1 MMFYLLFINVYLLFD
16 DVLSV
21 IYRCLG
27 KGTQKYRDYW
37 ALFADNFLILQTI
50 TNLINRKID
59 FLSTNYK
66 QNKRMKRIITYSIIA
81 LLQASVAFAQTSAS
95 LAQTPVVPAKTS
107 SKPKLQKR
115 EKYEWQ
121 GEIPTYVETLK
132 KELTYPMAWGNSSI
146 KNFKKWK
153 KAARAKVFE
162 CMMTPPKAAAAWNME
177 VLGEE
182 QRDGY
187 KAQKIA
193 FNINAYSRITAYLL
207 IPDGKGPFPTV
218 NALHDHGAHLFI
230 GKEKMVRPFFTPEE
244 QDAPAKQALCQEILD
259 DADAWARQL
268 YDNQYVG
275 DYLAK
280 HGYVVFSADAPMW
293 GERGRKEGVDR
304 NKYDLIA
311 GNMMMLG
318 RDLSAFMTYDDISST
333 EFLASLPM
341 VDAKRI
347 GCVGCSM
354 GAYRSWML
362 SALSDRIKAG
372 ASICWMITTDAQLT
386 RRFGRKENGGF
397 ANCIPGLRQ
406 YLDYPHIASLACP
419 KPMLF
424 INGTKDKL
432 FPVPGV
438 KDAFAE
444 MYKVW
449 KSQGADNLL
458 DTELWDIPHS
468 CGLKAQEKMLEF
480 LDKNLK

>member
-1 MMFYLLFINVYLLFD
+1 
-16 DVLSV
+16 
-21 IYRCLG
+21 
-27 KGTQKYRDYW
+27 
-37 ALFADNFLILQTI
+37 
-50 TNLINRKID
+50 
-59 FLSTNYK
+59 
-66 QNKRMKRIITYSIIA
+66 MKRIITYSIIA
-81 LLQASVAFAQTSAS
+81 LLQASVALAQTSVS
-95 LAQTPVVPAKTS
+95 LAKTS

-121 GEIPTYVETLK
+121 GEIPTYVEVLK
-132 KELTYPMAWGNSSI
+132 KELTYPMAWGNSPI

-162 CMMTPPKAAAAWNME
+162 CMMTPPKAAAAWDME

-230 GKEKMVRPFFTPEE
+230 GKEKMIRPFFTPKEK
-244 QDAPAKQALCQEILD
+244 DSPTKQALCQEILD
-259 DADAWARQL
+259 DADAWVNQL
-268 YDNQYVG
+268 YEGQYVG

-280 HGYVVFSADAPMW
+280 HGYVVLSIDAPMW

-438 KDAFAE
+438 KDAFSE
-444 MYKVW
+444 IHKVW

-458 DTELWDIPHS
+458 DTELWEIPHS

>member
-1 MMFYLLFINVYLLFD
+1 
-16 DVLSV
+16 
-21 IYRCLG
+21 
-27 KGTQKYRDYW
+27 
-37 ALFADNFLILQTI
+37 
-50 TNLINRKID
+50 
-59 FLSTNYK
+59 
-66 QNKRMKRIITYSIIA
+66 MKRIITYSIIV
-81 LLQASVAFAQTSAS
+81 LLQASVALAQTSVS
-95 LAQTPVVPAKTS
+95 LVKNSP
-107 SKPKLQKR
+107 KPKLQKR

-132 KELTYPMAWGNSSI
+132 KELTYPMAWGNSPI
-146 KNFKKWK
+146 RNFKKWK
-153 KAARAKVFE
+153 KAARAKVLE
-162 CMMTPPKAAAAWNME
+162 CMMTPPKAAAAWDME

-230 GKEKMVRPFFTPEE
+230 GKEKMIRPFFTQEE
-244 QDAPAKQALCQEILD
+244 QDAPEKQALCQEILD

-275 DYLAK
+275 DYLAR

-432 FPVPGV
+432 FPVSGV
-438 KDAFAE
+438 KDAFSE
-444 MYKVW
+444 MHQVW

-458 DTELWDIPHS
+458 DTELWEIPHS

>member
-1 MMFYLLFINVYLLFD
+1 
-16 DVLSV
+16 
-21 IYRCLG
+21 
-27 KGTQKYRDYW
+27 
-37 ALFADNFLILQTI
+37 
-50 TNLINRKID
+50 
-59 FLSTNYK
+59 
-66 QNKRMKRIITYSIIA
+66 MKRIITYSIIA
-81 LLQASVAFAQTSAS
+81 LLQASVALAQTSVS
-95 LAQTPVVPAKTS
+95 LAKTS

-132 KELTYPMAWGNSSI
+132 KELTYPMAWGNSPI
-146 KNFKKWK
+146 RNFKKWK
-153 KAARAKVFE
+153 KAARAKVLE

-230 GKEKMVRPFFTPEE
+230 GKEKMIRPFFTQEE
-244 QDAPAKQALCQEILD
+244 QDAPEKQALCQEILD

-275 DYLAK
+275 DYLAR

-438 KDAFAE
+438 KDAFVE
-444 MYKVW
+444 MHKVW

>member
-81 LLQASVAFAQTSAS
+81 LLQASVA
-95 LAQTPVVPAKTS
+95 LAQTPVSHAQTP
-107 SKPKLQKR
+107 SKPRLQKR

-162 CMMTPPKAAAAWNME
+162 CMMTPPKAAAAWDME

-182 QRDGY
+182 QREGY

-318 RDLSAFMTYDDISST
+318 RDLSAFMTYDDIAST

-372 ASICWMITTDAQLT
+372 ASICWMVTTDAQLT

-444 MYKVW
+444 MHKVW
-449 KSQGADNLL
+449 KSQGVDNLL
-458 DTELWDIPHS
+458 DTELWEIPHS

>member
-1 MMFYLLFINVYLLFD
+1 
-16 DVLSV
+16 
-21 IYRCLG
+21 
-27 KGTQKYRDYW
+27 
-37 ALFADNFLILQTI
+37 
-50 TNLINRKID
+50 
-59 FLSTNYK
+59 
-66 QNKRMKRIITYSIIA
+66 MKRISTYSIIA
-81 LLQASVAFAQTSAS
+81 LLQASVA
-95 LAQTPVVPAKTS
+95 LAQTPVSLAQTS
-107 SKPKLQKR
+107 PKPKLQKR

-121 GEIPTYVETLK
+121 GEIPTYVEVLK
-132 KELTYPMAWGNSSI
+132 KELTYPMAWGNSPI
-146 KNFKKWK
+146 RNFKKWK
-153 KAARAKVFE
+153 KTARAKVLE
-162 CMMTPPKAAAAWNME
+162 CMMTPPKAAAAWDME

-193 FNINAYSRITAYLL
+193 FNVNAYSRITAYLL

-230 GKEKMVRPFFTPEE
+230 GKEKMIRPFFTPEE

-259 DADAWARQL
+259 DADAWAKQL

-280 HGYVVFSADAPMW
+280 HGYVVLSIDAPMW

-438 KDAFAE
+438 KDAFSE
-444 MYKVW
+444 MHQVW

>member
-1 MMFYLLFINVYLLFD
+1 
-16 DVLSV
+16 
-21 IYRCLG
+21 
-27 KGTQKYRDYW
+27 
-37 ALFADNFLILQTI
+37 
-50 TNLINRKID
+50 
-59 FLSTNYK
+59 
-66 QNKRMKRIITYSIIA
+66 MKRIITYSIIA
-81 LLQASVAFAQTSAS
+81 LLQASVA
-95 LAQTPVVPAKTS
+95 LAQTS

-132 KELTYPMAWGNSSI
+132 KELTYPMAWGNSPI

-162 CMMTPPKAAAAWNME
+162 CMMTPPKAAAAWDME

-193 FNINAYSRITAYLL
+193 FNVNAYSRITAYLL

-230 GKEKMVRPFFTPEE
+230 GKEKMIRPFFTLEE
-244 QDAPAKQALCQEILD
+244 QDSPTKQALCQEILD

-347 GCVGCSM
+347 GSVGCSM

-397 ANCIPGLRQ
+397 ANCLPGLRQ

-424 INGTKDKL
+424 ISGTKDKL

-444 MYKVW
+444 MHKVW

-458 DTELWDIPHS
+458 DTELWEIPHS

>member
-1 MMFYLLFINVYLLFD
+1 
-16 DVLSV
+16 
-21 IYRCLG
+21 
-27 KGTQKYRDYW
+27 
-37 ALFADNFLILQTI
+37 
-50 TNLINRKID
+50 
-59 FLSTNYK
+59 
-66 QNKRMKRIITYSIIA
+66 MKRIITYSIIA
-81 LLQASVAFAQTSAS
+81 LLQASVALAQTSVS
-95 LAQTPVVPAKTS
+95 LAQTP

-162 CMMTPPKAAAAWNME
+162 CMMTPPKAAAAWDME

-193 FNINAYSRITAYLL
+193 FNVNAYSRITAYLL

-230 GKEKMVRPFFTPEE
+230 GKEKMIRPFFTPEE

-362 SALSDRIKAG
+362 SALSDRIKVG

-444 MYKVW
+444 MHKVW

-458 DTELWDIPHS
+458 DTELWEIPHS

>member
-1 MMFYLLFINVYLLFD
+1 
-16 DVLSV
+16 
-21 IYRCLG
+21 
-27 KGTQKYRDYW
+27 
-37 ALFADNFLILQTI
+37 
-50 TNLINRKID
+50 
-59 FLSTNYK
+59 
-66 QNKRMKRIITYSIIA
+66 MKRIITYSIIA
-81 LLQASVAFAQTSAS
+81 LLQASVVLAQTSVS
-95 LAQTPVVPAKTS
+95 LAKTS
-107 SKPKLQKR
+107 PKPKLQKR

-132 KELTYPMAWGNSSI
+132 KELTYPMAWGNSPI

-153 KAARAKVFE
+153 KAARGKVFE
-162 CMMTPPKAAAAWNME
+162 CMMTPPKAAAAWDME

-259 DADAWARQL
+259 DADVWAKQL

-280 HGYVVFSADAPMW
+280 HGYVVFAADAPIW
-293 GERGRKEGVDR
+293 GERGWKEGVDR

-444 MYKVW
+444 IHQVW

-458 DTELWDIPHS
+458 DTELWEIPHS

>member
-1 MMFYLLFINVYLLFD
+1 
-16 DVLSV
+16 
-21 IYRCLG
+21 
-27 KGTQKYRDYW
+27 
-37 ALFADNFLILQTI
+37 
-50 TNLINRKID
+50 
-59 FLSTNYK
+59 
-66 QNKRMKRIITYSIIA
+66 MKRIITYSIIA
-81 LLQASVAFAQTSAS
+81 LLQASVALAQTSVS
-95 LAQTPVVPAKTS
+95 LAKTS

-132 KELTYPMAWGNSSI
+132 KELTYPMAWGNSPI

-162 CMMTPPKAAAAWNME
+162 CMMTPPKAAAAWDME

-230 GKEKMVRPFFTPEE
+230 GKEKMIRPFFTPEE

-438 KDAFAE
+438 KDAFVE
-444 MYKVW
+444 MHKVW

>member
-1 MMFYLLFINVYLLFD
+1 
-16 DVLSV
+16 
-21 IYRCLG
+21 
-27 KGTQKYRDYW
+27 
-37 ALFADNFLILQTI
+37 
-50 TNLINRKID
+50 
-59 FLSTNYK
+59 
-66 QNKRMKRIITYSIIA
+66 MKRIITYSIIA
-81 LLQASVAFAQTSAS
+81 LLQASVALAQTSVS
-95 LAQTPVVPAKTS
+95 LAKTP

-132 KELTYPMAWGNSSI
+132 KELTYPMAWGNSPI
-146 KNFKKWK
+146 RNFKKWK

-230 GKEKMVRPFFTPEE
+230 GKEKMIRPFFTPEE

-259 DADAWARQL
+259 DADAWAKQL

-444 MYKVW
+444 MHKVW
-449 KSQGADNLL
+449 KSQGVDNLL
-458 DTELWDIPHS
+458 DTELWEIPHS

>member
-1 MMFYLLFINVYLLFD
+1 
-16 DVLSV
+16 
-21 IYRCLG
+21 
-27 KGTQKYRDYW
+27 
-37 ALFADNFLILQTI
+37 
-50 TNLINRKID
+50 
-59 FLSTNYK
+59 
-66 QNKRMKRIITYSIIA
+66 MKRIITYSIIA
-81 LLQASVAFAQTSAS
+81 LLQASVA
-95 LAQTPVVPAKTS
+95 LAQTPVSLAQTS
-107 SKPKLQKR
+107 PKPKLQKR

-132 KELTYPMAWGNSSI
+132 EELTYPMAWGNSPI

-153 KAARAKVFE
+153 KTARAKVFE
-162 CMMTPPKAAAAWNME
+162 CMMTPPKAAAAWNLE

-182 QRDGY
+182 QREGY

-230 GKEKMVRPFFTPEE
+230 GKEKMIRPFFTSEE
-244 QDAPAKQALCQEILD
+244 QDAPEKQALCQEILD

-280 HGYVVFSADAPMW
+280 HGYVVFSFDAPMW

-438 KDAFAE
+438 KDAFTE
-444 MYKVW
+444 MHKVW

-458 DTELWDIPHS
+458 DTELWEIPHS

>member
-1 MMFYLLFINVYLLFD
+1 
-16 DVLSV
+16 
-21 IYRCLG
+21 
-27 KGTQKYRDYW
+27 
-37 ALFADNFLILQTI
+37 
-50 TNLINRKID
+50 
-59 FLSTNYK
+59 
-66 QNKRMKRIITYSIIA
+66 MKRIITYSIIA
-81 LLQASVAFAQTSAS
+81 LLQASVALAQTSVA
-95 LAQTPVVPAKTS
+95 PAKTP

-121 GEIPTYVETLK
+121 EEIPTYVETLK
-132 KELTYPMAWGNSSI
+132 KELTYPMAWGNSPI
-146 KNFKKWK
+146 GNFKKWK

-182 QRDGY
+182 LRDGY

-230 GKEKMVRPFFTPEE
+230 GKEKMIRPFFTPEE
-244 QDAPAKQALCQEILD
+244 QDSPTKQVLCQEILD

-372 ASICWMITTDAQLT
+372 VSICWMITTDAQLT

-444 MYKVW
+444 MHQVW

>member
-1 MMFYLLFINVYLLFD
+1 
-16 DVLSV
+16 
-21 IYRCLG
+21 
-27 KGTQKYRDYW
+27 
-37 ALFADNFLILQTI
+37 
-50 TNLINRKID
+50 
-59 FLSTNYK
+59 
-66 QNKRMKRIITYSIIA
+66 MKRIITYSIIA
-81 LLQASVAFAQTSAS
+81 LLQASVALAQTSVS
-95 LAQTPVVPAKTS
+95 LAKTS

-132 KELTYPMAWGNSSI
+132 KELTYPMAWGNNPI

-162 CMMTPPKAAAAWNME
+162 CMMTPPKAAAAWDME

-230 GKEKMVRPFFTPEE
+230 GKEKMIRPFFTPEE

-259 DADAWARQL
+259 DADAWAKQL
-268 YDNQYVG
+268 YDNQFVG

-333 EFLASLPM
+333 EFLASLPV

-438 KDAFAE
+438 KDAFAK
-444 MYKVW
+444 MHKVW

-458 DTELWDIPHS
+458 DTELWEIPHS

>member
-1 MMFYLLFINVYLLFD
+1 
-16 DVLSV
+16 
-21 IYRCLG
+21 
-27 KGTQKYRDYW
+27 
-37 ALFADNFLILQTI
+37 
-50 TNLINRKID
+50 
-59 FLSTNYK
+59 
-66 QNKRMKRIITYSIIA
+66 MKRIITYSIIA
-81 LLQASVAFAQTSAS
+81 LLQASVAFAQ
-95 LAQTPVVPAKTS
+95 TS

-132 KELTYPMAWGNSSI
+132 KELTYPMAWGNSPI
-146 KNFKKWK
+146 RNFKKWK

-162 CMMTPPKAAAAWNME
+162 CMMTPPKAAAAWDME

-230 GKEKMVRPFFTPEE
+230 GKEKMIRPFFTPEE

-275 DYLAK
+275 DYLVK

-333 EFLASLPM
+333 EFLASLPV

-386 RRFGRKENGGF
+386 SRFGRKENGGF

-444 MYKVW
+444 MHKVW
-449 KSQGADNLL
+449 KSQGVDNLL
-458 DTELWDIPHS
+458 DTELWEIPHS

>member
-1 MMFYLLFINVYLLFD
+1 
-16 DVLSV
+16 
-21 IYRCLG
+21 
-27 KGTQKYRDYW
+27 
-37 ALFADNFLILQTI
+37 
-50 TNLINRKID
+50 
-59 FLSTNYK
+59 
-66 QNKRMKRIITYSIIA
+66 MKRIITYSIIA
-81 LLQASVAFAQTSAS
+81 LLQASVALAQTSVS
-95 LAQTPVVPAKTS
+95 LAKTS

-132 KELTYPMAWGNSSI
+132 KELTYPMAWGNSPI

-162 CMMTPPKAAAAWNME
+162 CMMTPPKAAAAWDME

-230 GKEKMVRPFFTPEE
+230 GKEKMIRPFFTPEE

-268 YDNQYVG
+268 YDSQYVG

-280 HGYVVFSADAPMW
+280 HGYVVLSIDAPMW

-318 RDLSAFMTYDDISST
+318 RDLSAFMTYDDIAST

-438 KDAFAE
+438 KDAFSE
-444 MYKVW
+444 MHKVW

-458 DTELWDIPHS
+458 DTELWEIPHS
-468 CGLKAQEKMLEF
+468 CGLKAQEKILEF
-480 LDKNLK
+480 LDRNLK

>member
-1 MMFYLLFINVYLLFD
+1 
-16 DVLSV
+16 
-21 IYRCLG
+21 
-27 KGTQKYRDYW
+27 
-37 ALFADNFLILQTI
+37 
-50 TNLINRKID
+50 
-59 FLSTNYK
+59 
-66 QNKRMKRIITYSIIA
+66 MKRIITYSIIA
-81 LLQASVAFAQTSAS
+81 LLQASVA
-95 LAQTPVVPAKTS
+95 LAQTTVSLAKTS

-132 KELTYPMAWGNSSI
+132 KELTYPMAWGNSPI
-146 KNFKKWK
+146 GNFKKWK
-153 KAARAKVFE
+153 KAARAKVLE
-162 CMMTPPKAAAAWNME
+162 CMMTPPKAAAAWDME

-230 GKEKMVRPFFTPEE
+230 GKEKMIRPFFTQEE
-244 QDAPAKQALCQEILD
+244 QDAPEKQALCQEILD

-268 YDNQYVG
+268 CDNQYVG
-275 DYLAK
+275 DYLAR

-444 MYKVW
+444 MHKVW

-458 DTELWDIPHS
+458 DTELWEIPHS

>member
-1 MMFYLLFINVYLLFD
+1 
-16 DVLSV
+16 
-21 IYRCLG
+21 
-27 KGTQKYRDYW
+27 
-37 ALFADNFLILQTI
+37 
-50 TNLINRKID
+50 
-59 FLSTNYK
+59 
-66 QNKRMKRIITYSIIA
+66 MKRIITYSIIA
-81 LLQASVAFAQTSAS
+81 LLQVSVA
-95 LAQTPVVPAKTS
+95 LAQTS

-132 KELTYPMAWGNSSI
+132 KELTYPMAWGNSPI
-146 KNFKKWK
+146 RNFKKWK

-162 CMMTPPKAAAAWNME
+162 CMMTPPKAAAAWDME

-280 HGYVVFSADAPMW
+280 HGYVVLSIDAPMW

-318 RDLSAFMTYDDISST
+318 RDLSAFMTYDDIAST

-397 ANCIPGLRQ
+397 ANCFPGLRQ

-444 MYKVW
+444 MHKVW

-458 DTELWDIPHS
+458 DTELWEIPHS

>member
-1 MMFYLLFINVYLLFD
+1 
-16 DVLSV
+16 
-21 IYRCLG
+21 
-27 KGTQKYRDYW
+27 
-37 ALFADNFLILQTI
+37 
-50 TNLINRKID
+50 
-59 FLSTNYK
+59 
-66 QNKRMKRIITYSIIA
+66 MKRIITYSIIV
-81 LLQASVAFAQTSAS
+81 LLQASVALAQTSVS
-95 LAQTPVVPAKTS
+95 LVKNSP
-107 SKPKLQKR
+107 KPKLQKR

-132 KELTYPMAWGNSSI
+132 KELTYPMAWGNSPI
-146 KNFKKWK
+146 RNFKKWK
-153 KAARAKVFE
+153 KAARAKVLE

-230 GKEKMVRPFFTPEE
+230 GKEKMIRPFFTLEE
-244 QDAPAKQALCQEILD
+244 QDSPTKQALCQEILD

-444 MYKVW
+444 MHKVW

-458 DTELWDIPHS
+458 DTELWEIPHS

>member
-1 MMFYLLFINVYLLFD
+1 
-16 DVLSV
+16 
-21 IYRCLG
+21 
-27 KGTQKYRDYW
+27 
-37 ALFADNFLILQTI
+37 
-50 TNLINRKID
+50 
-59 FLSTNYK
+59 
-66 QNKRMKRIITYSIIA
+66 MKRIITYSIIA
-81 LLQASVAFAQTSAS
+81 LLQASVALAQTPAS
-95 LAQTPVVPAKTS
+95 LAQTPVAPAKTS

-132 KELTYPMAWGNSSI
+132 KELTYPMAWGNSPI
-146 KNFKKWK
+146 RNFKKWK

-162 CMMTPPKAAAAWNME
+162 CMMTPPKAAAAWDME

-230 GKEKMVRPFFTPEE
+230 GKEKMIRPFFTPEE

-259 DADAWARQL
+259 DADVWARQL

-318 RDLSAFMTYDDISST
+318 RDLSAFMTYDDIAST

-362 SALSDRIKAG
+362 SALSDRIKTG

-438 KDAFAE
+438 EDAFAE
-444 MYKVW
+444 MHKVW

-458 DTELWDIPHS
+458 DTEFWEIPHS

>member
-1 MMFYLLFINVYLLFD
+1 
-16 DVLSV
+16 
-21 IYRCLG
+21 
-27 KGTQKYRDYW
+27 
-37 ALFADNFLILQTI
+37 
-50 TNLINRKID
+50 
-59 FLSTNYK
+59 
-66 QNKRMKRIITYSIIA
+66 MKRIITYSIIA
-81 LLQASVAFAQTSAS
+81 LLQVSVALAQTSVS
-95 LAQTPVVPAKTS
+95 LAQTP
-107 SKPKLQKR
+107 SKLKLQKR

-132 KELTYPMAWGNSSI
+132 KELTYPMAWGNSPI
-146 KNFKKWK
+146 RNFKKWK
-153 KAARAKVFE
+153 KVARAKVFE
-162 CMMTPPKAAAAWNME
+162 CMMTPPKAAVAWDME

-207 IPDGKGPFPTV
+207 IPDGEAEKILNAEAGKNSNAEVGLQLSAQNKKAGKFPAV
-218 NALHDHGAHLFI
+218 VALHDHGAHLFI
-230 GKEKMVRPFFTPEE
+230 GKEKMIRPFFTKEE
-244 QDAPAKQALCQEILD
+244 WGENKEESTANIKGENERRKKQALCQEILD
-259 DADAWARQL
+259 DADAWVNQL
-268 YDNQYVG
+268 YDGQYVG

-280 HGYVVFSADAPMW
+280 HGYVVLSIDAPMW

-318 RDLSAFMTYDDISST
+318 RDLSAFMTYDDMAST
-333 EFLASLPM
+333 DFLASLPM

-362 SALSDRIKAG
+362 SALSDRIRVG

-397 ANCIPGLRQ
+397 ANCFPGLRQ

-444 MYKVW
+444 MHKVW

-458 DTELWDIPHS
+458 DTELWNIPHS

>member
-1 MMFYLLFINVYLLFD
+1 
-16 DVLSV
+16 
-21 IYRCLG
+21 
-27 KGTQKYRDYW
+27 
-37 ALFADNFLILQTI
+37 
-50 TNLINRKID
+50 
-59 FLSTNYK
+59 
-66 QNKRMKRIITYSIIA
+66 MKRIITYSIIA
-81 LLQASVAFAQTSAS
+81 LLQASVALAQTS
-95 LAQTPVVPAKTS
+95 VPFAKTS
-107 SKPKLQKR
+107 PKPKLQKR

-132 KELTYPMAWGNSSI
+132 KELTYPMAWGNSPI

-153 KAARAKVFE
+153 KVARAKVLE
-162 CMMTPPKAAAAWNME
+162 CMMTPPKAAAAWDME

-230 GKEKMVRPFFTPEE
+230 GKEKMIRPFFTLEE
-244 QDAPAKQALCQEILD
+244 QDSPTKQALCQEILD

-386 RRFGRKENGGF
+386 WRFGRKENGGF

-444 MYKVW
+444 MHKVW

-458 DTELWDIPHS
+458 DTELWEIPHS

>member
-1 MMFYLLFINVYLLFD
+1 
-16 DVLSV
+16 
-21 IYRCLG
+21 
-27 KGTQKYRDYW
+27 
-37 ALFADNFLILQTI
+37 
-50 TNLINRKID
+50 
-59 FLSTNYK
+59 
-66 QNKRMKRIITYSIIA
+66 MKRIITYSIIA
-81 LLQASVAFAQTSAS
+81 LLQASVALAQTSVS
-95 LAQTPVVPAKTS
+95 LAKTS

-132 KELTYPMAWGNSSI
+132 KELTYPMAWGNSPI

-230 GKEKMVRPFFTPEE
+230 GKEKMIRPFFTPEE

-318 RDLSAFMTYDDISST
+318 RDLSAFMTYDDIAST

-386 RRFGRKENGGF
+386 QRFGRKENGGF

-444 MYKVW
+444 MHKVW

-458 DTELWDIPHS
+458 DTELWEIPHS

>member
-1 MMFYLLFINVYLLFD
+1 
-16 DVLSV
+16 
-21 IYRCLG
+21 
-27 KGTQKYRDYW
+27 
-37 ALFADNFLILQTI
+37 
-50 TNLINRKID
+50 
-59 FLSTNYK
+59 
-66 QNKRMKRIITYSIIA
+66 MKRIITYSIIA
-81 LLQASVAFAQTSAS
+81 LLQASVALAQTS
-95 LAQTPVVPAKTS
+95 VPFAKTS
-107 SKPKLQKR
+107 PKPKLQKR

-132 KELTYPMAWGNSSI
+132 KELTYPMAWGNSPI
-146 KNFKKWK
+146 GNFKKWK

-230 GKEKMVRPFFTPEE
+230 GKEKMIRPFFTPEE
-244 QDAPAKQALCQEILD
+244 QDSPTKQVLCQEILD

-438 KDAFAE
+438 KDAFVE
-444 MYKVW
+444 MHKVW

-468 CGLKAQEKMLEF
+468 CGLKAQEKMLDF

>member
-1 MMFYLLFINVYLLFD
+1 
-16 DVLSV
+16 
-21 IYRCLG
+21 
-27 KGTQKYRDYW
+27 
-37 ALFADNFLILQTI
+37 
-50 TNLINRKID
+50 
-59 FLSTNYK
+59 
-66 QNKRMKRIITYSIIA
+66 MKKIITYSIIA
-81 LLQASVAFAQTSAS
+81 LLQTSVAFAQVS
-95 LAQTPVVPAKTS
+95 Q
-107 SKPKLQKR
+107 KPKLQKR
-115 EKYEWQ
+115 EKYEWE
-121 GEIPTYVETLK
+121 GEIPTYVEQLK
-132 KELTYPMAWGNSSI
+132 KELTYPMAWGNSPI
-146 KNFKKWK
+146 RNFKKWK
-153 KAARAKVFE
+153 KAARAKVLE

-230 GKEKMVRPFFTPEE
+230 GKEKMIRPFFTKEE
-244 QDAPAKQALCQEILD
+244 WGENKEESTANIKGENERRKKQSLCQEILD
-259 DADAWARQL
+259 DADAWVNQL
-268 YDNQYVG
+268 YDGQYVG

-280 HGYVVFSADAPMW
+280 HGYVVLSIDAPMW

-318 RDLSAFMTYDDISST
+318 RDLSAFMTYDDMAST
-333 EFLASLPM
+333 DFLASLPM

-362 SALSDRIKAG
+362 SALSDRIKVG

-397 ANCIPGLRQ
+397 ANCFPGLRQ

-444 MYKVW
+444 MHKVW

>member
-1 MMFYLLFINVYLLFD
+1 
-16 DVLSV
+16 
-21 IYRCLG
+21 
-27 KGTQKYRDYW
+27 
-37 ALFADNFLILQTI
+37 
-50 TNLINRKID
+50 
-59 FLSTNYK
+59 
-66 QNKRMKRIITYSIIA
+66 MKRIITYSIIA
-81 LLQASVAFAQTSAS
+81 LLQASVALAQTSVA
-95 LAQTPVVPAKTS
+95 PAKTP

-121 GEIPTYVETLK
+121 EEIPTYVETLK
-132 KELTYPMAWGNSSI
+132 KELTYPMAWGNSPI
-146 KNFKKWK
+146 GNFKKWK

-182 QRDGY
+182 LRDGY

-230 GKEKMVRPFFTPEE
+230 GKEKMIRPFFTLEE
-244 QDAPAKQALCQEILD
+244 QDSPTKQALCQEILD
-259 DADAWARQL
+259 DADAWAKQL

-444 MYKVW
+444 MHKVW